1 MFVSSSR
8 DKFTILQQN
17 SVTDVSVGFR
27 LVSGWFHVGAR
38 HGVSI
43 DEHQHGVSI
52 QISQNLSETFFR
64 VSCLRKTAVTWILA
78 RVFAYLPRFLFSLS
92 GLLFSEHRTLGTSPF
107 YQGRRVGGILLISF
121 YFWFGPYVNETPDA
135 DVSWHIFSINAII

>member
-43 DEHQHGVSI
+43 

-64 VSCLRKTAVTWILA
+64 VSCLRKTAVT
-78 RVFAYLPRFLFSLS
+78 
-92 GLLFSEHRTLGTSPF
+92 
-107 YQGRRVGGILLISF
+107 
-121 YFWFGPYVNETPDA
+121 
-135 DVSWHIFSINAII
+135 